1 MSPVLILTMFLPA
14 ADRGPPIVAL
24 AVSPDGKQVLA
35 GSQRGIEAFAV
46 PALDRVRS
54 LPTRLE
60 HVHDLAFSARGDWL
74 AAAGG
79 SPGERGAVEIWEWPA
94 GTLRATFAAGD
105 DLAYDVAWK
114 GEGAEL
120 VVGGGDRTVR
130 MLKVGGESDGSKG
143 DGVWG
148 ERVRSD
154 GTPTHFVG
162 TPAPTTLRVH
172 SAAVLSVAWL
182 KGEDLILSA
191 SADQAIR
198 VLKGS
203 DGTTLR
209 SLDNHTA
216 AVRDLAVRPG
226 AHPGPAVVAS
236 AGADRTVRFWQ
247 PAIGRLVRFAR
258 LSAAP
263 TAICWD
269 NKGTQV
275 LAACEDGRVRAID
288 YETLAMTELFGTLDA
303 WAHTIAALP
312 GGQSVV
318 VGGDA
323 AASGDQ
329 GRLRIVPLNAI
340 NR

>member
-1 MSPVLILTMFLPA
+1 MSPVLILALLLPA
-14 ADRGPPIVAL
+14 ADGGPPIVAL

-46 PALDRVRS
+46 PALERARS

-79 SPGERGAVEIWEWPA
+79 SPGERGVVEIWQWPA
-94 GTLRATFAAGD
+94 GTLKATLAAGD
-105 DLAYDVAWK
+105 DVAYDVAWK
-114 GEGAEL
+114 GEGPEL
-120 VVGGGDRTVR
+120 VVGCGDKTVR
-130 MLKVGGESDGSKG
+130 VVELGAPV
-143 DGVWG
+143 
-148 ERVRSD
+148 
-154 GTPTHFVG
+154 
-162 TPAPTTLRVH
+162 PTTLKAH
-172 SAAVLSVAWL
+172 SAAVLAVAWL
-182 KGEDLILSA
+182 KGEDLILSG
-191 SADQAIR
+191 SADQTIR
-198 VLKGS
+198 VLQGT
-203 DGTTLR
+203 DGKTVR

-226 AHPGPAVVAS
+226 AQLGPAVVAS

-258 LSAAP
+258 LSALP
-263 TAICWD
+263 TAICWS
-269 NKGTQV
+269 NEGTHV

-288 YETLAMTELFGTLDA
+288 YETLAITELPEALDG
-303 WAHTIAALP
+303 WAHAIVALP

-318 VGGDA
+318 LA
-323 AASGDQ
+323 GDQ
-329 GRLRIVPLNAI
+329 GQLRIVPLNAI